1 MQQQPL
7 LAAVDLGSNSFRLQV
22 ARVEN
27 DQIYMLDGL
36 REPVRLAAGLTE
48 NKLLDKESQQR
59 ALACLQRFGERL
71 RGLPRDAVR
80 AVGTNSLR
88 VAKNA
93 PEFLPQ
99 AEAALGFP
107 IEVIAG
113 REEARLI
120 YLGVAHGLPFSEG
133 NRLVM
138 DIGGGSTEFV
148 IGNGLEPLRLES
160 LYMGCVSYSLRFF
173 PDGKISKSSLKQ
185 AELAARNELQTI
197 VSDYRETGWSVAL
210 GSSGSARVLC
220 DILEQNGYSDGGITR
235 DGLER
240 LRAELIRVGDVRRL
254 ELQGLKPDRIPVLPG
269 GFSIMYAALSEL
281 GIERMLPALGALRE
295 GVLYDLFGRFHN
307 HDMRD
312 VTTQQFMR
320 RYHVDARQAARVAQ
334 LSGVLAQQFL
344 EGNANETSLRLLGWA
359 ANLHEIGISVA
370 HSGFHKHTAYILKNA
385 DMPGFSKKEQDRLSL
400 LALAQRGNLDKMR
413 GQLFTTFTTE
423 DISLVMALRLA
434 IVFYRNRGDVRL
446 PVMQGR
452 FSGTK
457 FHLSLE
463 PGWLGRNP
471 LTDTALQ
478 EEAKQWREWG
488 ISLQVVEG

>member
-1 MQQQPL
+1 MSQQPI
-7 LAAVDLGSNSFRLQV
+7 LAAVDLGSNSFRVQV

-27 DQIYMLDGL
+27 EQIYMLDGL

-71 RGLPRDAVR
+71 RGLPREAVR

-93 PEFLPQ
+93 AEFLPK

-120 YLGVAHGLPFSEG
+120 YLGVAHGLPQSNG
-133 NRLVM
+133 QRLVM

-148 IGNGLEPLRLES
+148 IGNGLDPIKMES
-160 LYMGCVSYSLRFF
+160 LYMGCVSYSLRYFA
-173 PDGKISKSSLKQ
+173 DGKFTKSNLKQ

-197 VSDYRETGWSVAL
+197 VNDYRKTGWSVAL

-220 DILEQNGYSDGGITR
+220 DILEQNGYSEAGITR
-235 DGLER
+235 DGLEM
-240 LRAELIRVGDVRRL
+240 LRAELIRVGDVKRL
-254 ELQGLKPDRIPVLPG
+254 DLQGLKSDRIPVLPG
-269 GFSIMYAALSEL
+269 GFAIMSAALSEL
-281 GIERMLPALGALRE
+281 GIEQMQPALGALRE

-307 HDMRD
+307 RDMRD
-312 VTTQQFMR
+312 VTVQQFMR
-320 RYHVDARQAARVAQ
+320 RYHVDTRQAERVAQ
-334 LSGVLAQQFL
+334 LSGALAQQFL
-344 EGNANETSLRLLGWA
+344 EDQSNEVALRLLRWVA
-359 ANLHEIGISVA
+359 HLHEVGISVA

-385 DMPGFSKKEQDRLSL
+385 DMPGFSKKEQDRLSF
-400 LALAQRGNLDKMR
+400 LALAQRGNLEKLR
-413 GQLFTTFTTE
+413 GQLFATFTPE

-434 IVFYRNRGDVRL
+434 TVFYRNRSDLQL

-457 FHLSLE
+457 FHLSLKA
-463 PGWLGRNP
+463 GWLAQNP
-471 LTDTALQ
+471 LTDAALQ
-478 EEAKQWREWG
+478 EESKQWREWG
-488 ISLQVVEG
+488 VSLQVVEG